1 MEVTEPGSSTETI
14 GLAACEASV
23 FIISFTFTT
32 IKQWPRTTETEV
44 PNLNKVK
51 PRPVA
56 AKLLPSLPHAVL
68 CGMELNH
75 NTFRPWQGDAFK
87 LYLYFTLRG

>member
-14 GLAACEASV
+14 GLAACGASV
-23 FIISFTFTT
+23 FIISFTLKTV
-32 IKQWPRTTETEV
+32 KQWPRATETEV

-56 AKLLPSLPHAVL
+56 AELLPPLSRAVL

-75 NTFRPWQGDAFK
+75 STFCPWQGDAFK
-87 LYLYFTLRG
+87 LYLYFTLR